1 MPTPTAAASRACW
14 RRARRLAATTGAV
27 LGSTT
32 GFLRAVVFNLGLV
45 AVITLAVFFW
55 WSG

>member
-1 MPTPTAAASRACW
+1 MPTPTAASRARW
-14 RRARRLAATTGAV
+14 RHARRIAATTGAV